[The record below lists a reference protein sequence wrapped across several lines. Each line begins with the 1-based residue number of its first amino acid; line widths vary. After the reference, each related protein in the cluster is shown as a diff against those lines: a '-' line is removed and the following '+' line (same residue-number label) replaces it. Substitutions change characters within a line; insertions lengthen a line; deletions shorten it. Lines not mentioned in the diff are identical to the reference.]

1 MRREGVNEKKIKK
14 QLIMM
19 AITAIC
25 SSIILCAATGGILLY
40 IYRSA
45 HETEHIQMQT
55 EVMEYK
61 NRILK
66 QMNKNSHILETF
78 ANVCK
83 TSGILDSKEKLGNSI
98 VEANKVNKFVSF
110 AYLSADGRGIIN
122 TPDYDTWYD
131 FSIDEISNEAGEA
144 IKKAFQGENT
154 ISKLFDSKIYPE
166 KLFLYAVPVY
176 DGEKILGV
184 VAASD
189 TIEIFRDIADGNT
202 VMNGHGYVH
211 IIDEQGNFLVRS
223 KNTLVKENIYSIFD
237 GPYITGN
244 TKNITKTK
252 LLNQESMLGD
262 FRYNNEKC
270 HFYLES
276 MGLNGWNL
284 FCVNKFLGGILPL
297 GRFILVIGTVL
308 FSILL
313 LMLFWLYFGYFKF
326 YKNTSLVLKQAYF
339 DQITGAKSS
348 LRFSQE
354 LEEFRKNHDDYS
366 IVSMNI
372 RNFKFINDLFGNR
385 EGDKVLCYIKRVIEE
400 NLEAGEFFCR
410 DTADL
415 FYILMLD
422 TEEEKIKLRLESII
436 SHVSQTSRNAE
447 YSYELSLY
455 SGVAIRGDTEKALLA
470 MQSIQQKLYTSI
482 AMYNEELH
490 KSLREKN
497 NIERYMQT
505 ALQNEEFKLFLQPKY
520 ELKTNRLAGAEALVR
535 WQKPDGTYRYPGEF
549 IPLFEANGFCLKLD
563 MYMVDRVCRQLRRW
577 IDLGMNPV
585 PVSINQSKLLFF
597 NRNYVNDLLR
607 VVNRYNISPSLI
619 TLEILEG
626 VAMERLE
633 EINCRIEELHSEGF
647 KVSMDDFGSG
657 YSSLNMLYQLKIDEL
672 KLDRAFLQKV
682 SDADNERRKIT
693 LEHIIAITKKLGIYT
708 VSEGIETEYDR
719 ETMRMLN
726 CDCGQGYFYNKPIC
740 AEEFSS
746 LYIH

>member
-1 MRREGVNEKKIKK
+1 
-14 QLIMM
+14 M

-25 SSIILCAATGGILLY
+25 SSIVLCAATGGILLY
-40 IYRSA
+40 IYRGA

-66 QMNKNSHILETF
+66 QMNKNSQILMTF
-78 ANVCK
+78 ANACK
-83 TSGILDSKEKLGNSI
+83 TGGILDSKEKLGNSI
-98 VEANKVNKFVSF
+98 AEANKVNKFLSF
-110 AYLSADGRGIIN
+110 AYLSADGKGIIN
-122 TPDYDTWYD
+122 TPDYDKWYD
-131 FSIDEISNEAGEA
+131 FSVDEYSNEAREA
-144 IKKAFQGENT
+144 IEKAFQGENT
-154 ISKLFDSKIYPE
+154 VSKLFDSKIYHE

-176 DGEKILGV
+176 DGEKIMGV

-189 TIEIFRDIADGNT
+189 TIEIFKDIANGNT
-202 VMNGHGYVH
+202 VMGGRGYVH
-211 IIDEQGNFLVRS
+211 IIDDQGNFLVRS
-223 KNTLVKENIYSIFD
+223 ENTLVKENVNSIFD
-237 GPYITGN
+237 GPYISGH

-252 LLNQESMLGD
+252 LLNHESMLGD

-297 GRFILVIGTVL
+297 GRFILVIGSVL
-308 FSILL
+308 FFVLF
-313 LMLFWLYFGYFKF
+313 LMLFWLYYGYYKF
-326 YKNTSLVLKQAYF
+326 YKNTTLVLKQAYF
-339 DQITGAKSS
+339 DQITGAKSL

-385 EGDKVLCYIKRVIEE
+385 EGDKVLCYIKHVIEE

-422 TEEEKIKLRLESII
+422 TQEEKIKLRLESIVNC
-436 SHVSQTSRNAE
+436 VSKTTRNRE
-447 YSYELSLY
+447 YSYEISLY
-455 SGVAIRGDTEKALLA
+455 SGVAIRGDTAKALLA
-470 MQSIQQKLYTSI
+470 MQSIQRKLYTSI
-482 AMYNEELH
+482 AIYNKELH
-490 KSLREKN
+490 ESLREKN

-563 MYMVDRVCRQLRRW
+563 MYMVDMVCRQLRRW

-597 NRNYVNDLLR
+597 NRNYVNDLVR
-607 VVNRYNISPSLI
+607 VVNRYKISPSLI
-619 TLEILEG
+619 TLEILES
-626 VAMERLE
+626 VAMERQE
-633 EINCRIEELHSEGF
+633 EINDRIEELHAKGF

-657 YSSLNMLYQLKIDEL
+657 YSSLNMLSHLKIDEL

-682 SDADNERRKIT
+682 PDADNERRKIT
-693 LEHIIAITKKLGIYT
+693 LEHVIAITKELGIHT
-708 VSEGIETEYDR
+708 VAEGIETEYDM
-719 ETMRMLN
+719 ETMRMLD
-726 CDCGQGYFYNKPIC
+726 CDYGQGYFYNKPIC
-740 AEEFSS
+740 AEEFSR
-746 LYIH
+746 LYIK